1 MDKLKLKKIAKRW
14 CKGVL
19 EHSEGMVSFY
29 ECGLT
34 HEEVDYIQ
42 SEIQKI
48 AERIT
53 NDDSV
58 PDTAKLVDEYF
69 E

>member
-1 MDKLKLKKIAKRW
+1 MDKLILKKIAKRW

-19 EHSEGMVSFY
+19 ENSEALVSFY
-29 ECGLT
+29 ESGLT
-34 HEEVDYIQ
+34 YEQVNYIQ
-42 SEIQKI
+42 DEIQKI

-53 NDDSV
+53 EEESV
-58 PDTAKLVDEYF
+58 PDTTMLVDEYF